1 MNFPYYLVSVFIE
14 YRNVVMLQKYL
25 FDSFKKMRLDQA
37 NEYLFFHLFSN
48 MKIWTSIISS
58 VADRSLAFIAKKL
71 FRRK

>member
-48 MKIWTSIISS
+48 MKI
-58 VADRSLAFIAKKL
+58 
-71 FRRK
+71 